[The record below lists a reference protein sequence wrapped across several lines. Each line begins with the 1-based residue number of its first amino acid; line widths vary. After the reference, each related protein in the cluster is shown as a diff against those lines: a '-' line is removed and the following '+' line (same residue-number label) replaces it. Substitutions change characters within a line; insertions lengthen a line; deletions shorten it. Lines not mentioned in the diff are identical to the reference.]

1 MFDQD
6 ELQHRIKRNKFH
18 FPSICKKHCIY
29 FCKYVA
35 DDCVPADLWE
45 NKINYNKRLF
55 IFAERIIAG

>member
-1 MFDQD
+1 MNFNI
-6 ELQHRIKRNKFH
+6 ELKETNFISLLFA
-18 FPSICKKHCIY
+18 KKHCIY

-45 NKINYNKRLF
+45 NKINYDKRLF